1 MDGLNDGGGYGNY
14 VIIQEPK
21 TGRCFLY
28 AHLKAGTIK
37 VKKGD
42 NVKVG
47 TKIAIM
53 GSSGDSGHMHLHF
66 EIRTSKN
73 AIITEYSD
81 GKHTLVVATDSS
93 TLDPEKYVGSKP
105 IVSKP
110 IVSAKVKSIETTRSQ
125 GKEKIYINFDK
136 EIIVKQVPIL
146 NLEIGN
152 TKITATYKGLEK
164 NNKRM
169 IYEIDY
175 NNLDVFL
182 EGTVTIKSLS
192 EGNIVNKDNSNCKAN
207 TKISEK
213 KLQNIESLSTNL
225 VFKGILKY
233 NRGDVN
239 GDGKIDIRDASLLA
253 QTFTNKDIRLT
264 KEQLNKADVN
274 MDGKV
279 QITDISMLVRYVNA
293 TSLKSNDQLLNIL
306 NCDFNNDGK
315 VNKYDYNMLEKATK
329 NKYANKYDLN
339 NDGMVNIRD
348 LAKFKSILKSNAS
361 R

>member
-14 VIIQEPK
+14 VIIQDPK

-81 GKHTLVVATDSS
+81 GKHILVRATESS

-105 IVSKP
+105 IVDKP
-110 IVSAKVKSIETTRSQ
+110 IVSAKVKSIETKRLQ

-136 EIIVKQVPIL
+136 EIIVKQAPIL
-146 NLEIGN
+146 NIEIGN
-152 TKITATYKGLEK
+152 TKVIATYKGLE

-175 NNLDVFL
+175 NTLNIFV
-182 EGTVTIKSLS
+182 EGSVTIKSLAG
-192 EGNIVNKDNSNCKAN
+192 GNIVNKDNSNCKAN
-207 TKISEK
+207 ITISEK
-213 KLQNIESLSTNL
+213 KLQNLESLSTDL

-233 NRGDVN
+233 NKGDVN
-239 GDGKIDIRDASLLA
+239 GDRKIDIRDVSLLA
-253 QTFTNKDIRLT
+253 QICTNKDNGFT
-264 KEQLNKADVN
+264 QEQLNKADVN
-274 MDGKV
+274 MNGKV
-279 QITDISMLVRYVNA
+279 QITDVAMLLRYVTA
-293 TSLKSNDQLLNIL
+293 TGVKSNEQLLDVL

-315 VNKYDYNMLEKATK
+315 VNKYDYNALENAMK
-329 NKYANKYDLN
+329 NQYSSKYDIN
-339 NDGMVNIRD
+339 NDGIVNIRD
-348 LAKFKSILKSNAS
+348 LAKFTSILKSNTS